1 VSPLSRSP
9 RPRPR
14 NRAERRAARWYR
26 LRGYR
31 VLDTN
36 RWVAGNELD
45 VVARRGGT
53 IVFCE
58 VKSKGGPGFGDP
70 LEMVSAEKV
79 RRVRHAAEAWLA
91 AHAELVGLAVRFDVM
106 VERGGRLEVVRNAF

>member
-1 VSPLSRSP
+1 VSSS

-14 NRAERRAARWYR
+14 NDAERRAARRYR

-31 VLDTN
+31 ILETN
-36 RWVAGNELD
+36 RWIGGNELD

-70 LEMVSAEKV
+70 LEMVDEEKV
-79 RRVRHAAEAWLA
+79 RRVRRAAEAWLA
-91 AHAELVGLAVRFDVM
+91 AHYPEHAGLTVRFDVV
-106 VERGGRLEVVRNAF
+106 VERDGRLELLKAAF